1 MYKPTTQT
9 YKYRHKDKMCTLP
22 RQEGVWACTRSIRY
36 ISNVRY
42 TEETFKRQYDVSYR
56 FWYRPA
62 DSLSAEPTRN
72 KRPLFRRVIA
82 LPRTILIS
90 RLPIKFLRRRPS
102 EVTKL
107 YGPLLIFM
115 ARK

>member
-1 MYKPTTQT
+1 MTSRIDFGIALLTHSQ
-9 YKYRHKDKMCTLP
+9 RGQ
-22 RQEGVWACTRSIRY
+22 R
-36 ISNVRY
+36 
-42 TEETFKRQYDVSYR
+42 ETNGLYF
-56 FWYRPA
+56 A
-62 DSLSAEPTRN
+62 ELSS
-72 KRPLFRRVIA
+72 